1 MTTRG
6 ARLYFHAGYSLPSN
20 KHTFVLEH
28 IGSAGS
34 FFFSFAQIIFPAAEG
49 KHDAMV
55 NTCAQG
61 AACFKAWFGVTDIPR
76 GG

>member
-1 MTTRG
+1 MGHGCIFTPGTP
-6 ARLYFHAGYSLPSN
+6 LPLN

-28 IGSAGS
+28 IDLAGS
-34 FFFSFAQIIFPAAEG
+34 PFFFSFAQIIFPAAEG

-55 NTCAQG
+55 NTCAGG
-61 AACFKAWFGVTDIPR
+61 AACFEAWFGVTDTPR